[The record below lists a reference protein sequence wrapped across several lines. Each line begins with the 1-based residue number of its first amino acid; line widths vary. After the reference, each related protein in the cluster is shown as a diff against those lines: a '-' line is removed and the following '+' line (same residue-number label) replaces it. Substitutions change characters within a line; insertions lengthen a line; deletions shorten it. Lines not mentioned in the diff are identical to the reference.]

1 MSPDPYGVTHLKKDT
16 AVSSNPAEMFEIT
29 TTMRAG
35 QQPDLA
41 RKVRRGW
48 LIAIA
53 ILVVAMVA
61 LGFAAQLAADESGRS
76 TPTPTLAG

>member
-1 MSPDPYGVTHLKKDT
+1 MSPDLCGGTHQEKDT

-35 QQPDLA
+35 QQPDVA
-41 RKVRRGW
+41 RTVGRGW

-53 ILVVAMVA
+53 ALVVAMA
-61 LGFAAQLAADESGRS
+61 AMGFAAQLAADESGRS

>member
-1 MSPDPYGVTHLKKDT
+1 VSPDPYGGTQLQKGT

-29 TTMRAG
+29 TTMKAG

-48 LIAIA
+48 LIAVVL
-53 ILVVAMVA
+53 LVVAFVA
-61 LGFAAQLAADESGRS
+61 MGLL
-76 TPTPTLAG
+76 LN